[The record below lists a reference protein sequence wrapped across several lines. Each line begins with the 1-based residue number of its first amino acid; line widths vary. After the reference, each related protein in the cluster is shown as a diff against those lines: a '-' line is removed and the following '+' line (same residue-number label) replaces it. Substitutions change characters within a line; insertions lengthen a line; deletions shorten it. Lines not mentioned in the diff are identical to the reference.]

1 MTGVS
6 PANKRSLDKRR
17 VNGTP
22 VSILPIAQGLIDELL
37 GGLGLLDLCDVAIT
51 PDCISSEYFWM
62 A

>member
-37 GGLGLLDLCDVAIT
+37 SGLGLLDLCDVAIT
-51 PDCISSEYFWM
+51 PDCISSEYFRM
-62 A
+62 E